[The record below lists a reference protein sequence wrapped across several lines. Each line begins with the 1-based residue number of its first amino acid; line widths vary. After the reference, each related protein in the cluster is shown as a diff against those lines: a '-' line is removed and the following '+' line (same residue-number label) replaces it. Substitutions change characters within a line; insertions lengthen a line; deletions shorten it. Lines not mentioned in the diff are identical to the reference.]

1 MCGSLAG
8 LKCLQSLHLQFCML
22 PLEDALALTALT
34 NLTELHLDHAGA
46 AVTDVV
52 ATALA
57 CSLRQLRSLSLTGCE
72 LGDMVCLAAVGQLRQ
87 LTSLQLLG
95 SFEFSERGLRLL
107 TGLSRL
113 QQLGVDSD
121 ADITAEAWA
130 SFWAAV
136 KQQPQPQ
143 Q

>member
-34 NLTELHLDHAGA
+34 NLTEPHLDHAGA

-57 CSLRQLRSLSLTGCE
+57 CSLRQLRLLSLTGCE